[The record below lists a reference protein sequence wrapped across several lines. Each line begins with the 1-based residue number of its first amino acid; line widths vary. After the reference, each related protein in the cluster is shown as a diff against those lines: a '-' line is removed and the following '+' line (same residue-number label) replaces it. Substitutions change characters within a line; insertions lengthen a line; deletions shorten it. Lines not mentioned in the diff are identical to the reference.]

1 MNFKIVAA
9 TLGVIAALSVPVIVA
24 ASSSGS
30 AAGTQGNGA
39 GTCVCAG
46 DCTQDQL
53 RLRDGSCGGDAAQCQ
68 VQTRTQSCLQAGDCT
83 QDQSSNQECT
93 QAGNCT
99 RRETAL
105 RTSSEHGT
113 AMGPALVT
121 RTRPGLSS
129 VSERASSWNCVRQWG
144 RRVSVCPI
152 PAWAGRRHEGL
163 E

>member
-24 ASSSGS
+24 ASSSGP

-68 VQTRTQSCLQAGDCT
+68 VQTRAQNCLQAGDCT

-99 RRETAL
+99 RAGDCTQDQL
-105 RTSSEHGT
+105 RTRDCDGT
-113 AMGPALVT
+113 CIGDQDQT
-121 RTRPGLSS
+121 RTQQRLGT
-129 VSERASSWNCVRQWG
+129 G
-144 RRVSVCPI
+144 K
-152 PAWAGRRHEGL
+152 
-163 E
+163 